1 MFDQSE
7 LELLAEV
14 AAYVQDMDTT
24 ERESF
29 VYELQNLGLLDEV
42 RMELSQ

>member
-1 MFDQSE
+1 MLDQSE

-14 AAYVQDMDTT
+14 AAYGRDMDTLQ
-24 ERESF
+24 REEF
-29 VYELQNLGLLDEV
+29 TRELQTLGLLDEA

>member
-1 MFDQSE
+1 MLDQSE

-14 AAYVQDMDTT
+14 AAYVQGMDTMR
-24 ERESF
+24 REEF
-29 VYELQNLGLLDEV
+29 THELQNLGLLDEV